1 MFHSNVLV
9 KVNSVCVYVLD
20 CKHTALRREDQGGV
34 HRERTMS
41 QGLKGTKRTGLDMNI
56 LVVVF

>member
-1 MFHSNVLV
+1 M